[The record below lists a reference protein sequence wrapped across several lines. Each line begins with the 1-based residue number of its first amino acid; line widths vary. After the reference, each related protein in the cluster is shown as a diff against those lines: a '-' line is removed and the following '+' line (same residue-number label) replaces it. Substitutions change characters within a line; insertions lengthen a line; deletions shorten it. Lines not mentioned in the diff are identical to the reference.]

1 MLKVVDTKKM
11 SSNQKRESVLE
22 ATIMSKVQCQYVCKY
37 YDSYLNKDTINII
50 MEYCEN
56 GDLGKYLKK
65 QMGRQLAEAKIW
77 KFFIEMCL
85 GLRYLHSNK
94 ILHRDIKTINMFL
107 TKDDKVKVGD
117 LGVAKLLNQ
126 TQNMAH
132 TIVGTPY
139 YLSPELCEEKPYNH
153 KSDIWSLGCV
163 LYELCTFKHPFE
175 AKNQGSLIMKI
186 VKGQYASLPNNYSA
200 ELRELVRLLLM
211 KDYRKRPSIG
221 EILSLSSMTA
231 RM

>member
-1 MLKVVDTKKM
+1 MNRPLDEK
-11 SSNQKRESVLE
+11 
-22 ATIMSKVQCQYVCKY
+22 
-37 YDSYLNKDTINII
+37 
-50 MEYCEN
+50 
-56 GDLGKYLKK
+56 
-65 QMGRQLAEAKIW
+65 KIW

-85 GLRYLHSNK
+85 GLRYLHQNK
-94 ILHRDIKTINMFL
+94 ILHRDIKTTNMFL
-107 TKDDKVKVGD
+107 GKEDKIKVGD

-163 LYELCTFKHPFE
+163 LYELCTFRHPFE

-186 VKGQYASLPNNYSA
+186 VRGVYPAISSKYSE
-200 ELRELVRLLLM
+200 ELREMVGSLLT
-211 KDYRKRPSIG
+211 KDYRKRPGIA
-221 EILSLSSMTA
+221 EILEKSSMQTKMQA
-231 RM
+231 MGYGVNDHLLASTLVGGGANHPAFGFKRAFSSDTKDNGPIKPQEFP